1 MVTISDKAKSLAA
14 LCEAKEELAREATK
28 CNAHSQHLVAEF
40 HKAMQETSD
49 RQKDILEKMAAVDE
63 SIKKIAQTC

>member
-14 LCEAKEELAREATK
+14 LCEAKEELTREAAK
-28 CNAHSQHLVAEF
+28 CNAHTQHLINEF
-40 HKAMQETSD
+40 HRMMTETSEL
-49 RQKDILEKMAAVDE
+49 QKDILEKMAAVEE